1 MDAKQVDIEKILDEQ
16 YDDEVL
22 RVRYELTTLDAQVIA
37 SEKLDAIVLAL
48 MASARQTLRT
58 AQHFS
63 HEGTDEVISECVS
76 RLNTFF
82 NTEC

>member
-1 MDAKQVDIEKILDEQ
+1 MDANDVSIEQILDQ
-16 YDDEVL
+16 QRDENEL
-22 RVRYELTTLDAQVIA
+22 RFRYELTELDAQVIA

-48 MASARQTLRT
+48 MASALQALRT
-58 AQHFS
+58 AKHFS

>member
-16 YDDEVL
+16 RDGEVL
-22 RVRYELTTLDAQVIA
+22 RFRYELTTLDAQVIA
-37 SEKLDAIVLAL
+37 GEKLDAIVLAL
-48 MASARQTLRT
+48 MASALQTLRT
-58 AQHFS
+58 AKHFS
-63 HEGTDEVISECVS
+63 HEGTDSVINECLE